1 MKLRHAFLGI
11 CLALLPVVPAAG
23 ILDWFSSEPEVDY
36 APPTPEQVATANELF
51 DEAVAFRREGRVGK
65 AVQTLEEIARDYSN
79 TIFAPDALLLISA
92 YEKGQGKPKDAFKTT
107 ERLVQRYPSYER
119 FDRVIELQYSLAAS
133 FVGKEPTGFQRLL
146 PGLYQPRTAME
157 LFEKVLQNAP
167 YSELAPQALLNIAL
181 IAQREGDTEMA
192 IDALDRLINRYP
204 NSEVTP
210 TGYFSMGQL
219 FAGLV
224 RGPQYDQG
232 TTLEAMSYFED
243 FLILFP
249 ESRFVPEA
257 EQGLREVSEVYAGSK
272 LLLGEFYYVD
282 RDNPESAEVFYNEA
296 ITVAPDTEAAD
307 LARQRLERIEEGGP
321 RPRSKFHLKT
331 ERLKKQVEAY
341 FAARWEEWRIRPD
354 LGQVE

>member
-1 MKLRHAFLGI
+1 MKLRHAFLGL
-11 CLALLPVVPAAG
+11 CLAFLPVLPAAG
-23 ILDWFSSEPEVDY
+23 ILDWFTPEPEVDY
-36 APPTPEQVATANELF
+36 APPTPEQVATANQLF
-51 DEAVAFRREGRVGK
+51 DEAIALRREGRVGK

-79 TIFAPDALLLISA
+79 TIFAPDALLLVSA
-92 YEKGQGKPKDAFKTT
+92 YERGQGKPKDAFQTT

-133 FVGKEPTGFQRLL
+133 FVGKEPTGWKRLL
-146 PGLYQPRTAME
+146 PGLYQPRTAMD
-157 LFEKVLQNAP
+157 LFEKVLKNAP
-167 YSELAPQALLNIAL
+167 YSELAPRALLNIAL

-210 TGYFSMGQL
+210 TAYFSMGQL
-219 FAGLV
+219 FAGLI

-257 EQGLREVSEVYAGSK
+257 ERGLREVSGIYAGSK

-282 RDNPESAEVFYNEA
+282 RNETEAAAVFYNEA

-307 LARQRLERIEEGGP
+307 LARQRLRRIEEDRP

-331 ERLKKQVEAY
+331 ERLQKQVEEY
-341 FAARWEEWRIRPD
+341 FEARWEEWRIRPD
-354 LGQVE
+354 LGEEE

>member
-1 MKLRHAFLGI
+1 MKLRHALLGL

-23 ILDWFSSEPEVDY
+23 ILDWFSSEPEVNY
-36 APPTPEQVATANELF
+36 APPTPEEVATANELF
-51 DEAVAFRREGRVGK
+51 DKAVAFRREGQVGK
-65 AVQTLEEIARDYSN
+65 AVETLEEIARDYSN

-92 YEKGQGKPKDAFKTT
+92 YERGQGKPKDAFQTT
-107 ERLVQRYPSYER
+107 QRLVQRYPSYER

-133 FVGKEPTGFQRLL
+133 FVGKEPTGLRRLL
-146 PGLYQPRTAME
+146 PGLYQPRTAMD

-167 YSELAPQALLNIAL
+167 YSELAPQALYNIAL
-181 IAQREGDTEMA
+181 IAQRENDTEMA

-204 NSEVTP
+204 GSEVIP
-210 TGYFSMGQL
+210 TAYFSMGQL
-219 FAGLV
+219 FAGLIQ
-224 RGPQYDQG
+224 GSQYDQG

-257 EQGLREVSEVYAGSK
+257 ETSLREVSEIYAGSK

-282 RDNPESAEVFYNEA
+282 RGETEAAEVFYNEA
-296 ITVAPDTEAAD
+296 ITVAPDTEAAA
-307 LARQRLERIEEGGP
+307 LARERIERIEAGER
-321 RPRSKFHLKT
+321 RPRSKFRLKT

-341 FAARWEEWRIRPD
+341 FEARWEEWRIRPD